1 MSTTPTETTI
11 MRTLPSLSRHARPS
25 LLALLVTVLAAL
37 FAGRAHAQSSGQMV
51 GGPLTTSRF
60 ERLLRAYVQP
70 TATEATALDRLHEAY
85 LARFRA
91 ELDPEIAALGE
102 LMQGGMPTM
111 QEFRRFMRE
120 IERLQSRIAEADAAL
135 FAACSELL
143 AEDRRGGVARVR
155 DARERQRALGGLTR
169 MSAMIFGGGGAFV
182 DLADLATRDRVLSA
196 VPDDMRARFDAFLVA
211 QEARLLVQARNHDK
225 ATAKAL
231 EIMFESMTTAR
242 TEVLDDTELAASG
255 AADDADAAA
264 AAAQDMAKRAR
275 QSMQRQLDIRRAAGE
290 ERLKI
295 VAANFSS
302 NRAALAELAG
312 VLPAPVLDELRIDV
326 ATRAAGPM
334 GLAMLRNGSLDNT
347 QGSPAVVAARMRRD
361 RVLGPD
367 DVAKSREIVARWR
380 AEYAS
385 AVEDAADAVLK
396 GRGATSLGMPMM
408 ADPEAPEDPAAQK
421 QRTELAKAAEAIA
434 KSEQKALRALS
445 ELGGGRG
452 ATYLITMQ
460 HGNDNLLQAAAW
472 KPKDAPDAFDP
483 ADPTA
488 ESLPGR
494 LAAFAS
500 MAQGFPIP
508 QPPSVPELI
517 ANLALVGAG
526 RDAEDAIESVHSAW
540 KAREYDARV
549 TPLGEQA
556 IALSQNLWT
565 QGADGTMVRNDANAT
580 AYAALGIRLRDE
592 YFAAEDALL
601 ADLAAALGLA
611 PDGPE
616 MTAIR
621 LERVQSMGTDD
632 SGFSPFDS
640 GSCRLVTPLH
650 AVARARV
657 SPEAGRAFFAGS
669 LDGWRALL
677 AELPARMKA
686 RTDADREVER
696 LQDAMSTSDGRGAE
710 LAQRSMQAWMR
721 TAQLAREDVARV
733 RTAFSA
739 ALAGVDESTA
749 ATLRSTERALAYPAF
764 HRPADRASDL
774 LARALLAKGATDDQL
789 ARLEALKAEYDAVFD
804 ALTDRM
810 IAETERVAAL
820 GDQDFQRMMRQR
832 EGIEKLRFER
842 DERTTKARSEARRI
856 LGDALAST
864 VRGLVPD
871 EDDALLA
878 TKPDAAFTPFASMTD
893 DED

>member
-1 MSTTPTETTI
+1 
-11 MRTLPSLSRHARPS
+11 MRILPSLSRHARSS

-102 LMQGGMPTM
+102 LMQGGMPSM

-135 FAACSELL
+135 FAACTELL

-196 VPDDMRARFDAFLVA
+196 VPEDMRARFDAFLVA

-225 ATAKAL
+225 ATTKAL
-231 EIMFESMTTAR
+231 EILFESMTTAQ
-242 TEVLDDTELAASG
+242 TETLDDTELAASG
-255 AADDADAAA
+255 AAADGADAEAAA
-264 AAAQDMAKRAR
+264 AAAQDTAKRAR
-275 QSMQRQLDIRRAAGE
+275 QSMQRQLDIMRAAGE

-295 VAANFSS
+295 VAANFTS

-334 GLAMLRNGSLDNT
+334 GLALLRNGSLDNG

-361 RVLGPD
+361 RILAPD
-367 DVAKSREIVARWR
+367 DVAKSREIVAQWR

-385 AVEDAADAVLK
+385 AVEDAAEAVLK
-396 GRGATSLGMPMM
+396 GRGATSLGMAMM

-421 QRTELAKAAEAIA
+421 QRTELAQAAEAIA

-472 KPKDAPDAFDP
+472 KPKDAPDTFDP
-483 ADPTA
+483 ADPNA

-508 QPPSVPELI
+508 QPPGVPELI

-526 RDAEDAIESVHSAW
+526 RDAEDAIESVHAAW

-556 IALSQNLWT
+556 IALSQNLWA
-565 QGADGTMVRNDANAT
+565 QGADGTMVRNDANFT

-640 GSCRLVTPLH
+640 GACRLVTPLR

-669 LDGWRALL
+669 IDGWRALL

-686 RTDADREVER
+686 RADADREVER
-696 LQDAMSTSDGRGAE
+696 LQDAMSTADGRGAE
-710 LAQRSMQAWMR
+710 LAARSMQAWMR
-721 TAQLAREDVARV
+721 TAQLAREDAARV

-739 ALAGVDESTA
+739 ALAGVDEPTA
-749 ATLRSTERALAYPAF
+749 ATLRSTERALAYPTF

-820 GDQDFQRMMRQR
+820 GDQDFQQVMRQR

>member
-1 MSTTPTETTI
+1 
-11 MRTLPSLSRHARPS
+11 MRILPSLSRHARSS

-102 LMQGGMPTM
+102 LMQGGVPTM

-135 FAACSELL
+135 FAACTELL

-196 VPDDMRARFDAFLVA
+196 VPEDMRARFDAFLVA

-225 ATAKAL
+225 ATTKAL
-231 EIMFESMTTAR
+231 EILFESMTTAQ
-242 TEVLDDTELAASG
+242 TETLDDTELAASG
-255 AADDADAAA
+255 AAADGADAEAAA
-264 AAAQDMAKRAR
+264 AAAQDTAKRAR
-275 QSMQRQLDIRRAAGE
+275 QSMQRQLDIMRAAGE

-295 VAANFSS
+295 VAANFTS

-334 GLAMLRNGSLDNT
+334 GLALLRNGSLDNG

-361 RVLGPD
+361 RILAPD
-367 DVAKSREIVARWR
+367 DVAKSREIVAQWR

-396 GRGATSLGMPMM
+396 GRGATSLGLPMM

-421 QRTELAKAAEAIA
+421 QRTELAQAAEAIA

-460 HGNDNLLQAAAW
+460 HGNDNMLQAAAW
-472 KPKDAPDAFDP
+472 KPKDAPDTFDP
-483 ADPTA
+483 ADPNA

-508 QPPSVPELI
+508 QPPGVPELI

-526 RDAEDAIESVHSAW
+526 RDAEDAIESVHAAW

-556 IALSQNLWT
+556 IALSQNLWA
-565 QGADGTMVRNDANAT
+565 QGADGTMVRNDANFT

-640 GSCRLVTPLH
+640 GACRLVTPLR

-669 LDGWRALL
+669 IDGWRALL

-686 RTDADREVER
+686 RADADREVER
-696 LQDAMSTSDGRGAE
+696 LQDAMSTADGRGAE
-710 LAQRSMQAWMR
+710 LAARSMQAWMR
-721 TAQLAREDVARV
+721 TAQLAREDAARV

-739 ALAGVDESTA
+739 ALAGVDEPTA

-820 GDQDFQRMMRQR
+820 GDQDFQQVMRQR